1 MVDDIKPGHDK
12 LQLIDSIIDT
22 IDVISSKLYVNKNIA
37 SNIIDVANRFNIDAK
52 IIGSCKSSKSKKLTI
67 ISQYG
72 TFEY

>member
-1 MVDDIKPGHDK
+1 MKTNM
-12 LQLIDSIIDT
+12 LRDSSMSPVGLLT
-22 IDVISSKLYVNKNIA
+22 A
-37 SNIIDVANRFNIDAK
+37 TRNIIDVANIFNIDAK